1 MRLMMIKVMS
11 DYDWTLAALNERLMN
26 REKYE
31 RIGEDVDRVV
41 ARLQRQL
48 MDLEYEQKEGG
59 KNDRIGDPLLA

>member
-1 MRLMMIKVMS
+1 MGVRFMS
-11 DYDWTLAALNERLMN
+11 DYDWQLHALNDRLMN

-31 RIGEDVDRVV
+31 RFGEDVDRVV

-59 KNDRIGDPLLA
+59 RNDRIGDPLLA